1 MMQAEGCI
9 AGIDVHKKM
18 LAVVVGRTQ
27 ERTLQVE
34 RAKFGTTVEDLE
46 LLRDWL
52 QACGVDEVVMES
64 TGQYHKPVWLQLE
77 GQFRLHLAQ
86 AQSNRG
92 PKGRKRDF
100 ADALRLVKRFLSE
113 DLILSYVP
121 DPEQRLWRRLTR
133 TKTSLGNQRNRVQLQ
148 VEALLEEM
156 MLKLSSVVSDL
167 FGSSGRRILKA
178 IAAGEEDPA
187 KLASLGDVRLKASE
201 QELQRALRGR
211 VHPAHRLVLSLYIGQ
226 VELIDEQEAILDREI
241 SAAMRAHEAV
251 VERLADVPGLGV
263 DSAHQIIAEIGPE
276 AAAFP
281 SPGQAASWVGVCP
294 GREESAGESHN
305 NRSPKGNRSMR
316 RLLNQLAWAA
326 VRAKGSHFQGL
337 FQRLTVRKGVKLAI
351 WAVAHRLLRVIW
363 KILHQKVRY
372 IEHGPRNRNLQA
384 IQKRKRALVRELRRL
399 GYAVQITPI
408 QDAAGVEV

>member
-1 MMQAEGCI
+1 
-9 AGIDVHKKM
+9 M
-18 LAVVVGRTQ
+18 LAVVVGKTH

-34 RAKFGTTVEDLE
+34 RAKFGTTTQDLE
-46 LLRDWL
+46 SLRDWL
-52 QACGVDEVVMES
+52 QARGVEEVVMES

-77 GQFRLHLAQ
+77 GCFRLHLAQ

-100 ADALRLVKRFLSE
+100 ADALRLVRRFLSE

-121 DPEQRLWRRLTR
+121 DAEQRLWRRLTR
-133 TKTSLGNQRNRVQLQ
+133 TKTSLGDQRQRVQLQ

-167 FGSSGRRILKA
+167 LGASGRRILQA
-178 IAAGEEDPA
+178 IAAGEEDPV
-187 KLASLGDVRLKASE
+187 KLARLGDERLKASE
-201 QELQRALRGR
+201 EELQRALKGR
-211 VHPAHRLVLSLYIGQ
+211 AHPTHRLILGLYLRQI
-226 VELIDEQEAILDREI
+226 ELIDEQEALLEREI
-241 SAAMRAHEAV
+241 STALRAHQAV
-251 VERLADVPGLGV
+251 VERLADVPGLGL
-263 DSAHQIIAEIGPE
+263 DSAHQIIAEMGPE

-281 SPGQAASWVGVCP
+281 SAGQAASWVGVCP

-305 NRSPKGNRSMR
+305 NRSPKGNRAMR

-326 VRAKGSHFQGL
+326 VRAKGSYFQTL

-372 IEHGPRNRNLQA
+372 IEHGPRRGNGQA
-384 IQKRKRALVRELRRL
+384 TQKRQRALVRQLRRL

-408 QDAAGVEV
+408 QDVVPVEV

>member
-1 MMQAEGCI
+1 MQVNRCI

-18 LAVVVGRTQ
+18 LAVVVGKTQ
-27 ERTLQVE
+27 ERSMQVE
-34 RAKFGTTVEDLE
+34 RAKFGATMEDLE

-52 QACGVDEVVMES
+52 QARGVEEVVMES

-121 DPEQRLWRRLTR
+121 DAEQRLWRRLTR
-133 TKTSLGNQRNRVQLQ
+133 TKTSLGEQRKRLQLQ

-167 FGSSGRRILKA
+167 FGSSGRRMLKA
-178 IAAGEEDPA
+178 IVAGEEDPA

-211 VHPAHRLVLSLYIGQ
+211 VHPAHRLVLGLYLKQ
-226 VELIDEQEAILDREI
+226 VELIDEQEAILEHEI
-241 SAAMRAHEAV
+241 SAAMRAHETV
-251 VERLADVPGLGV
+251 VERLADVPGLGL
-263 DSAHQIIAEIGPE
+263 DSAHQIIAEMGPE

-281 SPGQAASWVGVCP
+281 SAGQAASWVGVCP

-326 VRAKGSHFQGL
+326 VRAKGSHFQTL
-337 FQRLTVRKGVKLAI
+337 IQRLTVKKGRKLVI

-363 KILHQKVRY
+363 KILYHKVCY
-372 IEHGPRNRNLQA
+372 IEHGPRSGNVQA
-384 IQKRKRALVRELRRL
+384 IQKRKRALVRQLQRL

-408 QDAAGVEV
+408 KDVARVVV

>member
-1 MMQAEGCI
+1 MMQAERCI

-294 GREESAGESHN
+294 GRPGSL
-305 NRSPKGNRSMR
+305 R
-316 RLLNQLAWAA
+316 A
-326 VRAKGSHFQGL
+326 V
-337 FQRLTVRKGVKLAI
+337 
-351 WAVAHRLLRVIW
+351 
-363 KILHQKVRY
+363 
-372 IEHGPRNRNLQA
+372 
-384 IQKRKRALVRELRRL
+384 
-399 GYAVQITPI
+399 
-408 QDAAGVEV
+408 